1 VGEATIFLP
10 LFAHDFR
17 SPTPRLR
24 LSPSFRWFKTARHQ
38 SLILGSHSGTLNML
52 NIMLGIR
59 LEPELE
65 EKLESLAKET
75 GRSKS
80 YYARAAIR
88 QFLED
93 REDYLKGIAALER
106 REPTIT
112 LEELER
118 RLGLDQ

>member
-1 VGEATIFLP
+1 VQPPQNLP
-10 LFAHDFR
+10 CL
-17 SPTPRLR
+17 TC
-24 LSPSFRWFKTARHQ
+24 
-38 SLILGSHSGTLNML
+38 
-52 NIMLGIR
+52 LGIR

-65 EKLESLAKET
+65 EKLDSLAKET

-80 YYARAAIR
+80 YYARQAIR
-88 QFLED
+88 QYLQD

-118 RLGLDQ
+118 RLGLDDGDCPDR

>member
-1 VGEATIFLP
+1 M
-10 LFAHDFR
+10 
-17 SPTPRLR
+17 
-24 LSPSFRWFKTARHQ
+24 
-38 SLILGSHSGTLNML
+38 LNML
-52 NIMLGIR
+52 NNWLLDVERAMLGIR

-65 EKLESLAKET
+65 KKLESLAKET

-80 YYARAAIR
+80 YYAREAIR

-112 LEELER
+112 LDELER
-118 RLGLDQ
+118 RLGFPS

>member
-1 VGEATIFLP
+1 M
-10 LFAHDFR
+10 
-17 SPTPRLR
+17 SPELVERA
-24 LSPSFRWFKTARHQ
+24 LSP
-38 SLILGSHSGTLNML
+38 LICALSASGCVKLVKQ
-52 NIMLGIR
+52 MLGIR

-80 YYARAAIR
+80 YYAREAIR
-88 QFLED
+88 QYLED

-112 LEELER
+112 LAELER
-118 RLGLDQ
+118 RLGVAD

>member
-1 VGEATIFLP
+1 MFL
-10 LFAHDFR
+10 AH
-17 SPTPRLR
+17 PELR
-24 LSPSFRWFKTARHQ
+24 QVSTRALSQAQESVM
-38 SLILGSHSGTLNML
+38 LNMF
-52 NIMLGIR
+52 NTMLGIR

-65 EKLESLAKET
+65 EKLESLSKAT

-80 YYARAAIR
+80 YYAREAIR

-118 RLGLDQ
+118 RLGLKE